1 MSNKKFIRK
10 KKLLERTSISAQEIE
25 NAELKITS
33 QFVNAT
39 SSLNLKKVGIY
50 FSVQNEVPTFGIANY
65 LRSSGI
71 KCYLPS
77 IEKNLKVKKMRF
89 VEYSIDTKLEKNQF
103 NIYEPK
109 NHFFLNPLLLDLAI
123 LPLVAFDE
131 YGFRLG
137 MGKGYYDLTFQK
149 KKNQKKPI
157 LWGLC
162 YDFQETKTCYPESH
176 DLKMDAIL
184 SPSGIRNF

>member
-1 MSNKKFIRK
+1 MFYHWKSSSVFFQLKILHTPIYYPGSENKLPTPDLFTQAINAILKKF
-10 KKLLERTSISAQEIE
+10 
-25 NAELKITS
+25 
-33 QFVNAT
+33 
-39 SSLNLKKVGIY
+39 
-50 FSVQNEVPTFGIANY
+50 
-65 LRSSGI
+65 
-71 KCYLPS
+71 
-77 IEKNLKVKKMRF
+77 
-89 VEYSIDTKLEKNQF
+89 
-103 NIYEPK
+103 K